1 MSLRLLP
8 NACLVLAITWSG
20 LAHGQQSPPDPH
32 LSDALQPHHSL
43 TPRQVVEIQLEALKR
58 NGEGDKGIE
67 VVFRFASPAN
77 RMQTGPLERFKRM
90 IKGGAYALMLNFES
104 VVYDEPEVAGD
115 MARQRVVLV
124 SREQTLGY
132 YFMLSRQM
140 EPPFKDCWMTE
151 MVGVVPIGG
160 TMAQPALPKRNEATG
175 REVAMRADEAVSASG
190 SAAGQINH

>member
-1 MSLRLLP
+1 MVFRLFP
-8 NACLVLAITWSG
+8 NLCLLLAITWS
-20 LAHGQQSPPDPH
+20 LVAHGQQPQPDPH
-32 LSDALQPHHSL
+32 LSDALQPHPSL
-43 TPRQVVEIQLEALKR
+43 TPRQVVEIQLEALRR

-90 IKGGAYALMLNFES
+90 IKGGPYALMLNFES

-140 EPPFKDCWMTE
+140 EEPFKDCWMTE
-151 MVGVVPIGG
+151 MVGVVPIDG
-160 TMAQPALPKRNEATG
+160 TMAERATPKLYEVATG
-175 REVAMRADEAVSASG
+175 DLAMHVDG
-190 SAAGQINH
+190 AAPAR